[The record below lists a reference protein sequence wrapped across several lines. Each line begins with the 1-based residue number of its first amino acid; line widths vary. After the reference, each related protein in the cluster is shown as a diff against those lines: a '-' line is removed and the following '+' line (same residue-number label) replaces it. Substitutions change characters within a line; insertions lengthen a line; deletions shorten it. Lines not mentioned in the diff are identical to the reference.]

1 MDEKEKYPEKE
12 LTQRIIAAAIEVH
25 RELGPGYLEAIYEE
39 ALAREFASAN
49 IPFERQKQIAVKY
62 KGREIGKHR
71 LDFLVDEK
79 VVVEI
84 KAVER
89 FDAVHR
95 VQVISYCKAA
105 EIPVGLLMNFNMP
118 VLKDGL
124 KWIIYSNL

>member
-62 KGREIGKHR
+62 KGSEIGKHR

-89 FDAVHR
+89 FDEVHR
-95 VQVISYCKAA
+95 AQVISYCKAFGV
-105 EIPVGLLMNFNMP
+105 PVGLLMNFNVP
-118 VLKDGL
+118 VLKNGIRR
-124 KWIIYSNL
+124 IIYSNL